1 MSFFFVKQK
10 TAYEMRISDGS
21 SDVCSSD
28 LPDAGPEQHTAMLAI
43 YRGAIAVNRSGRR
56 FADESVSY
64 KLLGDACLRQ
74 EGHVAYQVFDEAIFQ
89 NQVRGVPIFDFSR
102 RLDQGLLHRADTL
115 EDLARRIDVPP
126 DALAETVA
134 AYNADV
140 DQGED
145 GPLGRRGRGQG
156 FGGLRTTA
164 PARKS

>member
-64 KLLGDACLRQ
+64 KLLGAACLRQ
-74 EGHVAYQVFDEAIFQ
+74 EGHVAYQVFDEAYLQ
-89 NQVRGVPIFDFSR
+89 NHVRDRKSVVSGKSVSVR
-102 RLDQGLLHRADTL
+102 
-115 EDLARRIDVPP
+115 EDLADRRFI
-126 DALAETVA
+126 TKK
-134 AYNADV
+134 NKK
-140 DQGED
+140 
-145 GPLGRRGRGQG
+145 
-156 FGGLRTTA
+156 TTQLIT
-164 PARKS
+164 